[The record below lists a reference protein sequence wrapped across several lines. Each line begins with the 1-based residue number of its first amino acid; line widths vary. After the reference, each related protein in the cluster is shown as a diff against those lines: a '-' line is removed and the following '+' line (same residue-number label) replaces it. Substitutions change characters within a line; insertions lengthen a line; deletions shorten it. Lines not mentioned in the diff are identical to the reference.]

1 MLMDGNWQFG
11 QKKMAPKV
19 KVVKPSHF
27 RDVQT
32 WRAVPRC
39 AWSIRIFLLLARSFC
54 STSCRSSSFERFD
67 VSLFAMPMC
76 KTELSVWRC
85 SSGCCKTSAK
95 SVVFWV
101 KGATSLTWLAWL
113 TCLTWLAWLTSVTM
127 CISMCIEDFG
137 STCCGDHWII
147 DPATRYPA
155 QQAWWGR
162 GSAACT
168 ASPRYWRGRFFCGCT
183 AESSMIYAGGLYVSL
198 CPGTSMT
205 VWLCVRDLSPFH
217 ILSYPFINFKCSCL
231 ADSVIPTPLS
241 TAAILCP
248 YPNQS
253 MQCLILLIRCAR
265 ISWIGEHWKSGHRTQ
280 LEEMESAQGGI
291 IKISELKRNPNG

>member
-1 MLMDGNWQFG
+1 
-11 QKKMAPKV
+11 V

-67 VSLFAMPMC
+67 FSLFAMPMPMC

-168 ASPRYWRGRFFCGCT
+168 ASPRYWRGRVFCGCT

-198 CPGTSMT
+198 CPGTSVT

-217 ILSYPFINFKCSCL
+217 ILSYPFINFNCSCL
-231 ADSVIPTPLS
+231 ADSVIPNAPLYCRHTVPIS
-241 TAAILCP
+241 KPVYAMFDFTDKMCENILD
-248 YPNQS
+248 
-253 MQCLILLIRCAR
+253 R
-265 ISWIGEHWKSGHRTQ
+265 WT
-280 LEEMESAQGGI
+280 LEERPQNTTRRKWNQHKEESSKDQ
-291 IKISELKRNPNG
+291 N